1 MSARDH
7 RWAGVF
13 PVLCTPFT
21 ETGALDLEAQRAVV
35 RFALSCGV
43 HGLVCFGLGGEVNKL
58 TPDERR
64 QLTDVILAEVDDR
77 VPVLVGCGAEA
88 VHTAVELARY
98 AERAGADGVV
108 IPAPVTANVGPD
120 ELEDYFVAIA
130 GSVELPVVIQDA
142 PGYLGVALSPT
153 LVRRVAER
161 AANVEY
167 VKLELGP
174 DETAGWVEALGPRF
188 GVFTGDAGIHL
199 VSTLRAGAA
208 ANIPAVDVAD
218 ILVAAYEAEA
228 RGDSA
233 SADAHQARVLP
244 YLAFALQ
251 GIDRLNAC
259 AKEVLVRRG
268 VLRHAGLREP
278 APRRAPSFGDLI
290 DEHVAALELRATPVA

>member
-1 MSARDH
+1 M
-7 RWAGVF
+7 
-13 PVLCTPFT
+13 
-21 ETGALDLEAQRAVV
+21 
-35 RFALSCGV
+35 

-64 QLTDVILAEVDDR
+64 ELTDVILAEVDGR

-108 IPAPVTANVGPD
+108 IPPPVTANVGAD

-130 GSVELPVVIQDA
+130 GSVERPVVIQDA
-142 PGYLGVALSPT
+142 PGYLGVALSPQ
-153 LVRRVAER
+153 LVRRVADR
-161 AANVEY
+161 APNVEY

-174 DETAGWVEALGPRF
+174 DETARWVEALGPGFR
-188 GVFTGDAGIHL
+188 VFTGDAGIHL
-199 VSTLRAGAA
+199 VSTLRAGAV
-208 ANIPAVDVAD
+208 ANIPAVDVVD
-218 ILVAAYEAEA
+218 VLVAAYEAES
-228 RGDSA
+228 RGDTA
-233 SADAHQARVLP
+233 AADAHQARVLP

-268 VLRHAGLREP
+268 VLHHAGLREP
-278 APRRAPSFGDLI
+278 APRRSPSFGDLI
-290 DEHVAALELRATPVA
+290 DEHVAALELRAAPVA